1 MSHSFWIFSHG
12 SLEHIQDALEAIVI
26 GRQESVHIFGYTDR
40 LRCGEEE
47 KEECKD
53 GEADRDEACL
63 TLAGHFIVAEET
75 QAECAEEGDAHAGEG
90 EDTEEDIRHQE
101 ADIEDRQENERQI
114 VCDAGRVH
122 AAAHII
128 HPVCHIEAEEAER
141 DEGEQDDRIPDAGKS
156 VAVLSQPPYEGA
168 EEEADSA
175 AQRIV
180 PSSGDEF
187 DRDHGDGGQER
198 TDHDVLGEFSL
209 RKLSVFRDLRLDLR
223 EDLHHEEQEED
234 RQRCEW
240 IQEERD
246 HDQQDGD
253 KDSHPFEDLQL
264 LEIQLTLLGVNGE
277 AHKDQVRQHDAH
289 RFHRFTSHVEQRT
302 ENEHCHIRSGKA
314 ADQRT
319 ENANVQKG
327 HYGVNKIQNIHLLN
341 KK

>member
-1 MSHSFWIFSHG
+1 MSHSFWISSHG

-26 GRQESVHIFGYTDR
+26 GRQESIHVLGNTDR

-63 TLAGHFIVAEET
+63 ALAGHFIVAEET

-90 EDTEEDIRHQE
+90 EDTKEDIRHQE
-101 ADIEDRQENERQI
+101 ADIEDWQENERQI

-128 HPVCHIEAEEAER
+128 HPVRHIEAEEAER
-141 DEGEQDDRIPDAGKS
+141 DEGEQDDCIPNTGKS
-156 VAVLSQPPYEGA
+156 VAILSQPPYEDT
-168 EEEADSA
+168 EEKTDST

-180 PSSGDEF
+180 PRSRDEF
-187 DRDHGDGGQER
+187 HGNHRDGGQEG

-223 EDLHHEEQEED
+223 EDLYHEEQEED

-246 HDQQDGD
+246 HDQQDGN

-264 LEIQLTLLGVNGE
+264 LEIQLALLGVNGE
-277 AHKDQVRQHDAH
+277 AHEDQVRQHDAY
-289 RFHRFTSHVEQRT
+289 RFHRFTPHVEQCA

>member
-101 ADIEDRQENERQI
+101 ADIEDRQENERKI

-128 HPVCHIEAEEAER
+128 HPVRHIEAEETER
-141 DEGEQDDRIPDAGKS
+141 DEGEQDDRIPNAGKS
-156 VAVLSQPPYEGA
+156 VAVLSQPPYEAA

-175 AQRIV
+175 AQCIV
-180 PSSGDEF
+180 PGSGDEF
-187 DRDHGDGGQER
+187 YSNHRDSGQEG

-209 RKLSVFRDLRLDLR
+209 RKLSVFRDLLLDLR

-246 HDQQDGD
+246 HDQQDRD
-253 KDSHPFEDLQL
+253 KDSHPLEDLQL
-264 LEIQLTLLGVNGE
+264 LEIQLALLGVNGE
-277 AHKDQVRQHDAH
+277 AHEDQVCQHDAY
-289 RFHRFTSHVEQRT
+289 RFHRLTPHVE
-302 ENEHCHIRSGKA
+302 
-314 ADQRT
+314 
-319 ENANVQKG
+319 
-327 HYGVNKIQNIHLLN
+327 
-341 KK
+341 

>member
-1 MSHSFWIFSHG
+1 M
-12 SLEHIQDALEAIVI
+12 EAVVV
-26 GRQESVHIFGYTDR
+26 GREEGVYVLGDTDGYR
-40 LRCGEEE
+40 RGEEE
-47 KEECKD
+47 EEEGED
-53 GEADRDEACL
+53 SEADGDEAGFA
-63 TLAGHFIVAEET
+63 LAGHFIVAEET

-90 EDTEEDIRHQE
+90 EDTKEDIRHQE

-128 HPVCHIEAEEAER
+128 HPVRHIEAEEAER

-156 VAVLSQPPYEGA
+156 VAVLSEPPYEGA

-180 PSSGDEF
+180 PGSGNEF
-187 DRDHGDGGQER
+187 DCNHRDGGQER

-223 EDLHHEEQEED
+223 EDFHHEEQEED

-246 HDQQDGD
+246 HDQQDRD

-264 LEIQLTLLGVNGE
+264 LEIQLALLGVNGE

>member
-1 MSHSFWIFSHG
+1 M
-12 SLEHIQDALEAIVI
+12 EAVVV
-26 GRQESVHIFGYTDR
+26 GREEGVYVLGNTDR
-40 LRCGEEE
+40 LRRGEEE
-47 KEECKD
+47 EEEAED

-63 TLAGHFIVAEET
+63 ALAGHFIVAEET

-90 EDTEEDIRHQE
+90 EDTEEDICHQE

-128 HPVCHIEAEEAER
+128 HPVRHIEAEEAER
-141 DEGEQDDRIPDAGKS
+141 DEGEQDDSIPDAGKS

-168 EEEADSA
+168 EEKADSA

-180 PSSGDEF
+180 PRSGDEF
-187 DRDHGDGGQER
+187 HGNHRDGGQER

-209 RKLSVFRDLRLDLR
+209 RKLSVFRDLLLDLR

-246 HDQQDGD
+246 HDQKDRD
-253 KDSHPFEDLQL
+253 KDTHPFEDLQL
-264 LEIQLTLLGVNGE
+264 LEIQLALLGVNGE
-277 AHKDQVRQHDAH
+277 AHEDQVRQHDAH
-289 RFHRFTSHVEQRT
+289 RFHWFTSHVEQRT

>member
-1 MSHSFWIFSHG
+1 MSHSFWISSHG
-12 SLEHIQDALEAIVI
+12 SLEHIQDALEAIVV
-26 GRQESVHIFGYTDR
+26 GREEGVYVLGDTDGYR
-40 LRCGEEE
+40 RGEEE
-47 KEECKD
+47 KEEAED

-63 TLAGHFIVAEET
+63 ALAGHFIVAEET

-101 ADIEDRQENERQI
+101 AYVEDRQENERQI

-128 HPVCHIEAEEAER
+128 HPVRHIEAEEAER
-141 DEGEQDDRIPDAGKS
+141 DEGEQDDCIPDAGKS
-156 VAVLSQPPYEGA
+156 VSVLSEPPYEAA
-168 EEEADSA
+168 EEKTDSA
-175 AQRIV
+175 AKSIV
-180 PSSGDEF
+180 PGSGNEF
-187 DRDHGDGGQER
+187 DRDHGDRGQER
-198 TDHDVLGEFSL
+198 TDHDVLGEFPL
-209 RKLSVFRDLRLDLR
+209 RKLSVFRDLCLDLR

-246 HDQQDGD
+246 HDQQDRD

-264 LEIQLTLLGVNGE
+264 LEIQLALLGVNGE
-277 AHKDQVRQHDAH
+277 AHKDQVRQHDAY

>member
-1 MSHSFWIFSHG
+1 MEKSFKS
-12 SLEHIQDALEAIVI
+12 IVI
-26 GRQESVHIFGYTDR
+26 DWQESVHVLGDTDR

-47 KEECKD
+47 EEEAED
-53 GEADRDEACL
+53 GEADRDGACL
-63 TLAGHFIVAEET
+63 ALAGHFIVAEET

-90 EDTEEDIRHQE
+90 EDTEEDICHQE

-128 HPVCHIEAEEAER
+128 HPVRHIEAEEAER

-156 VAVLSQPPYEGA
+156 VAVLSQPPYEAA
-168 EEEADSA
+168 EEKTDST
-175 AQRIV
+175 AQCIV
-180 PSSGDEF
+180 PGSGDEF
-187 DRDHGDGGQER
+187 DGNHRDGGQER
-198 TDHDVLGEFSL
+198 TDHDVLGEFPL
-209 RKLSVFRDLRLDLR
+209 RELSVLRDLRLNLR

-234 RQRCEW
+234 RQCCEW

-246 HDQQDGD
+246 HDQQDRD

-264 LEIQLTLLGVNGE
+264 LEIQLALLGVNGE
-277 AHKDQVRQHDAH
+277 AHKDQVRQHDAY

-327 HYGVNKIQNIHLLN
+327 HYGVNKIQNIHLL
-341 KK
+341 KKK

>member
-1 MSHSFWIFSHG
+1 MSHSFWISSHG
-12 SLEHIQDALEAIVI
+12 SLEHIQDALEAIIV
-26 GRQESVHIFGYTDR
+26 GREEGVYVLGYTDR

-47 KEECKD
+47 KEEAED
-53 GEADRDEACL
+53 GEADGDEAGFA
-63 TLAGHFIVAEET
+63 LAGHFIVAEET

-128 HPVCHIEAEEAER
+128 HPVRHIEAEEAER

-156 VAVLSQPPYEGA
+156 VAVLSQPPYEAA

-175 AQRIV
+175 AQCIV
-180 PSSGDEF
+180 PGSGDEF
-187 DRDHGDGGQER
+187 HGNHRDGGQEG

-253 KDSHPFEDLQL
+253 KDSHPLEDLQL
-264 LEIQLTLLGVNGE
+264 LEIQLAFLGVNGE
-277 AHKDQVRQHDAH
+277 AHEDQVRQHDAY
-289 RFHRFTSHVEQRT
+289 RFHRFTSHVE
-302 ENEHCHIRSGKA
+302 
-314 ADQRT
+314 
-319 ENANVQKG
+319 
-327 HYGVNKIQNIHLLN
+327 
-341 KK
+341 

>member
-1 MSHSFWIFSHG
+1 MEK
-12 SLEHIQDALEAIVI
+12 SLEAVVI
-26 GRQESVHIFGYTDR
+26 GREEGVYVLGDTDG
-40 LRCGEEE
+40 LRRGEEE
-47 KEECKD
+47 KEEAED

-63 TLAGHFIVAEET
+63 ALAGHFIVAEET

-101 ADIEDRQENERQI
+101 ADIEDRQENERKI

-128 HPVCHIEAEEAER
+128 HPVRHIEAEETER

-156 VAVLSQPPYEGA
+156 VAVLSEPPYEAA
-168 EEEADSA
+168 EKKTDST
-175 AQRIV
+175 AQCIV
-180 PSSGDEF
+180 PGSGDEF
-187 DRDHGDGGQER
+187 DGNHGDRGQER
-198 TDHDVLGEFSL
+198 TDHDVLGEFPL
-209 RKLSVFRDLRLDLR
+209 RELSVLRDLRLDLR

-246 HDQQDGD
+246 HDQKDGD

-264 LEIQLTLLGVNGE
+264 LEIQLALLGVNGE
-277 AHKDQVRQHDAH
+277 AHEDQVRQHDAH
-289 RFHRFTSHVEQRT
+289 RFHRFTPHVEQRT

-314 ADQRT
+314 ADQCT